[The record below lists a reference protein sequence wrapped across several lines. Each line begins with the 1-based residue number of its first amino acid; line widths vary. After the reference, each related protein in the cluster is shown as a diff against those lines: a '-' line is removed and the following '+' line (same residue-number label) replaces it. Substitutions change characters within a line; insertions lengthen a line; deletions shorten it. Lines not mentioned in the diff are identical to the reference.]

1 MPTQTETIDGATVTV
16 SDDGA
21 PSVRVTIPQPAG
33 RPPISNWDNV
43 PEWGG
48 RAGNLTPDEIAA
60 HPTVQRLLTARNAP
74 A

>member
-1 MPTQTETIDGATVTV
+1 MPTQTETIDGVTVTV

-21 PSVRVTIPQPAG
+21 PSVRVTIPQPSG
-33 RPPISNWDNV
+33 RAPVSNWDNV

-48 RAGNLTPDEIAA
+48 RAGNLTLDEIAS
-60 HPTVQRLLTARNAP
+60 HPTVIRLLTARPGP